1 MNKYKVR
8 TTSINYCIE
17 EEDVCWQFD
26 NRTDLEEDSEEYY
39 DAINAEIERLKREL
53 PQHIE
58 VDIECD
64 EEDELADLV
73 IDAVSNKTNWF
84 INSIIYE
91 ILEVR

>member
-1 MNKYKVR
+1 MNKYKIR
-8 TTSINYCIE
+8 TIEIDYCIK

-58 VDIECD
+58 LDIEC

-73 IDAVSNKTNWF
+73 IDAVSEKTNWLT
-84 INSIIYE
+84 NGVWYE
-91 ILEVR
+91 IVEVR